1 MNAFNPTQFR
11 AQFPALADA
20 GVYLDSAAT
29 ALKPQAVIDA
39 THQFYCLSAGNV
51 HRSQFA
57 QAQRLTAQYE
67 AARAKAARLLNAP
80 DEKSIVWT
88 RGTTEAINMVAQC
101 YARPR
106 LRPGDEIIVS
116 VAEHHA
122 NLVPWLMVAQQTG
135 AQVIKLPLNDRRLPD
150 VER

>member
-1 MNAFNPTQFR
+1 
-11 AQFPALADA
+11 
-20 GVYLDSAAT
+20 
-29 ALKPQAVIDA
+29 
-39 THQFYCLSAGNV
+39 

-122 NLVPWLMVAQQTG
+122 NLVPWLMVG
-135 AQVIKLPLNDRRLPD
+135 
-150 VER
+150 